1 MTTTVEETI
10 DLTKESPEDLI
21 SEQETKPYRIDE
33 VAFAYFNDKRVSFYK
48 IMDCTYAG
56 YKIGAIYSFILGL
69 IEKYIGSSMNFPQI
83 DEELKN
89 NYSLE
94 EIFQMAK
101 LSRTHFKKMKIF
113 ENVLDKIDLI
123 SGGNLCESDED
134 VCPCDCECD
143 WDEVC
148 RLVKQAK
155 KDAEDVK

>member
-1 MTTTVEETI
+1 MTTTIEETI

-33 VAFAYFNDKRVSFYK
+33 VAFAYFNDRRVTLYQL
-48 IMDCTYAG
+48 MDCTYAG

-69 IEKYIGSSMNFPQI
+69 IENYIGSSMNYPQI
-83 DEELKN
+83 DKELK

-94 EIFQMAK
+94 EIFTMAK
-101 LSRTHFKKMKIF
+101 LSQKHFKKMKIF
-113 ENVLDKIDLI
+113 ENTLNEIDVVA
-123 SGGNLCESDED
+123 GGNLCEGDED

>member
-101 LSRTHFKKMKIF
+101 LSQKHFKKMKIF
-113 ENVLDKIDLI
+113 ENTLNEIDVVA
-123 SGGNLCESDED
+123 GGNMCESDED
-134 VCPCDCECD
+134 VCPNDCECG
-143 WDEVC
+143 WDTVT
-148 RLVKQAK
+148 RLIKEAK
-155 KDAEDVK
+155 ERTEAL

>member
-1 MTTTVEETI
+1 MTTTIEETI

-33 VAFAYFNDKRVSFYK
+33 VAFAYFNDRRVTLYQL
-48 IMDCTYAG
+48 MDCTYAG

-69 IEKYIGSSMNFPQI
+69 IENYIGSSMNYPQI
-83 DEELKN
+83 DKELK

-94 EIFQMAK
+94 EIFTMAK
-101 LSRTHFKKMKIF
+101 LSQKHFKKMKIF
-113 ENVLDKIDLI
+113 ENTLNEIDVVA
-123 SGGNLCESDED
+123 GGNLCESDED